1 MPKKNP
7 LYINGFG
14 KCSDHVTHSVYEH
27 YCLLTIGKEKVE
39 PNLVPT
45 ICATL
50 PAVNAN
56 IKDIWKDMENELLST
71 DFLRQAINVDILVGI
86 NTFMHCIK

>member
-7 LYINGFG
+7 LHINGFG
-14 KCSDHVTHSVYEH
+14 KSSDHVTHSVSEH